1 MVYHEDETNDNMMVY
16 HEDETSDNGL
26 CIMKMR
32 PMTTDGV

>member
-1 MVYHEDETNDNMMVY
+1 MMYHEDETNDNMMVY
-16 HEDETSDNGL
+16 HEDETRDNGW